1 MSNEVTEVID
11 KLNQRIKG
19 MDEEIVNLTTLRKMV
34 ITTTT
39 IGTITI
45 ETMAVT
51 GAEEVITGAGEISTV
66 VMGTG
71 TTTETGS
78 ITTAI
83 TTTTIT
89 TQREDPTKSQKT
101 WNNQPTSPI
110 LTKSPGT
117 IKTKAGTTIDHINSI
132 VNL

>member
-1 MSNEVTEVID
+1 MSSEVTEVID

-51 GAEEVITGAGEISTV
+51 GAGEVTTGAGEISTV

-71 TTTETGS
+71 MITETGS

-89 TQREDPTKSQKT
+89 AQREDPTKSQKT
-101 WNNQPTSPI
+101 WNNQPTSRI

-117 IKTKAGTTIDHINSI
+117 IKTKAETTIDPINSI